1 MTDWLRLAF
10 GTLTAVRVPPPR
22 VVNRTVAARAML
34 AAPLVGL
41 CLGLVTE
48 GAVLVVRL
56 CFPESAKYVIA
67 ALVALTLLALLTRGL
82 HLDGLADTA
91 DALGSGRRGADALA
105 VMRRGDVGPFGV
117 ITLVLVLLLDAAG
130 LALAISTGRG
140 TLALVGGMVVSR
152 LALAWTAREGI
163 PAARNEG
170 LGAAVAGVVRPWP
183 LVAVTALVVAVLAA
197 MTVLDDDLTVGF
209 VPHTLVAAAL
219 ALGVSQLLV
228 ARAVRRSGGVTG
240 DVMGAAVEVCF
251 CVFVL
256 AVAAGWQG

>member
-22 VVNRTVAARAML
+22 TVDRTVASRAML

-48 GAVLVVRL
+48 AAVLLVRASFRQPASYVV
-56 CFPESAKYVIA
+56 A

-105 VMRRGDVGPFGV
+105 VMRRGNVGPFGV
-117 ITLVLVLLLDAAG
+117 TSLVLVLLLEAAG

-152 LALAWTAREGI
+152 LALTWTAREGV
-163 PAARNEG
+163 PAARTEG
-170 LGAAVAGVVRPWP
+170 LGATVVGAVRPWP
-183 LVAVTALVVAVLAA
+183 LVAVTALVVVVLAA

-219 ALGVSQLLV
+219 ALGLSQLLV
-228 ARAVRRSGGVTG
+228 VKAVRRFGGVTG
-240 DVMGAAVEVCF
+240 DVMGAAAEVCF
-251 CVFVL
+251 CVFAL
-256 AVAAGWQG
+256 AVAAG